1 MTMRGDGALRSNLI
15 DLLATDADIQHCLD
29 RTLHADSAAQAT
41 VYDQV
46 SGQVDENAEQALDDD
61 IDLPELCPFFLCRSN
76 TLYQAVTV
84 LTKNFWNLVKT
95 HQLTAADLLMFS
107 VAGNENQ
114 QIVYFLG
121 TMLKRPLQQM
131 LVEAVLEDQEVQFKL
146 TEGRPHILSSHELF
160 LGFLEESKDLSQF
173 QLYVE
178 AWKCQAFLGD
188 FGALATNATRPFA
201 KFSLTTTRL
210 PQGQS
215 RSHRKLPFGLKLPSK
230 PRKQVTKKSRS
241 GGAMAPK
248 KILSEMDMEVIDLD
262 SSETGDGNGHSD
274 GNLSEDD
281 DDSEP
286 DVFQADAE
294 RESETVV
301 PPSKTIASEQR
312 AMEEVAKEI
321 ESSVQLRDETA
332 EAIRENKQSSAS
344 SFFSKD
350 LGFSDIGVAA
360 SGRSICLS
368 CKKFIPKGSI
378 RYSWFHSRVR
388 PHGWVHAHCIL
399 QQIMGS
405 EPIVKDVSVR
415 KLDSLVARLRATGS
429 ASSSSTLRSQP
440 LDAEMLSSACAVQKA
455 LREKSSN

>member
-1 MTMRGDGALRSNLI
+1 M
-15 DLLATDADIQHCLD
+15 
-29 RTLHADSAAQAT
+29 HADSAAQPN

-46 SGQVDENAEQALDDD
+46 SGQVDENAEQDLDND

-76 TLYQAVTV
+76 NLYQAVTV
-84 LTKNFWNLVKT
+84 LTKNFWQLIKA
-95 HQLTAADLLMFS
+95 HQLKAADLLMFS
-107 VAGNENQ
+107 VGGNENQ
-114 QIVYFLG
+114 QTVYFLG
-121 TMLKRPLQQM
+121 TMLKKPLQQM
-131 LVEAVLEDQEVQFKL
+131 LVEAVFEDTEIQFKL
-146 TEGRPHILSSHELF
+146 TDGLPHILSSHEVF
-160 LGFLEESKDLSQF
+160 LAFLQDSEDPSKF
-173 QLYVE
+173 QLHVE
-178 AWKCQAFLGD
+178 AWKCQAFLDD
-188 FGALATNATRPFA
+188 FGVLSTNATHPLG

-210 PQGQS
+210 PGERKSQGS
-215 RSHRKLPFGLKLPSK
+215 LPFGLKLPSK
-230 PRKQVTKKSRS
+230 PRKQVTAKQKKSGS
-241 GGAMAPK
+241 GGAKAPK
-248 KILSEMDMEVIDLD
+248 KILPAMEVIDLD
-262 SSETGDGNGHSD
+262 SSETGDGDSHSEE
-274 GNLSEDD
+274 NLSEDD

-286 DVFQADAE
+286 DFFQADAE

-332 EAIRENKQSSAS
+332 EVIRQNSQSNVS

-350 LGFSDIGVAA
+350 LGFSDVGIAA

-368 CKKFIPKGSI
+368 CKKAIPKGSV

-405 EPIVKDVSVR
+405 EPSVKDVSVR
-415 KLDSLVARLRATGS
+415 KLDTLVARLRATGS
-429 ASSSSTLRSQP
+429 ASSSSTMRSQP

-455 LREKSSN
+455 LQEKSSS